1 MGKAITMLAAMVAC
15 LAGCSTKGAYQGI
28 YEGLNAGKQM
38 ETAPSERIG
47 KPEPPNYQQYD
58 DMRNNRSY

>member
-1 MGKAITMLAAMVAC
+1 MGKTIIMLAAMVTC

-28 YEGLNAGKQM
+28 YEGLNTNTQLGS
-38 ETAPSERIG
+38 APSERIG

-58 DMRNNRSY
+58 DMRHNRLY